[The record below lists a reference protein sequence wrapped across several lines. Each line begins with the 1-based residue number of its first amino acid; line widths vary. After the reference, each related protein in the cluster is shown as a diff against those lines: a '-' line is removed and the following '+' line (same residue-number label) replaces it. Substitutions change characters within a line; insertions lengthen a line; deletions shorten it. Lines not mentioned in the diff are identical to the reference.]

1 MSRSMPTLSL
11 RHIHVA
17 DRLPPED
24 AARFPFL
31 KGGAVNIA
39 LQSPLTVLVG
49 ENGSGKT
56 TLLEAV
62 AARCGIRP
70 AGGDSYRETED
81 ERPGTAASRV
91 VTLEFADRRPRGWFM
106 RADRLHVATARPD
119 RLRMGHQGDAWRRLD
134 QQSRGESMLSLLSAE
149 IERGASSL
157 YLLDEPD
164 TGLSLTRQLALLR
177 LLDEIVLAGAQA
189 IVATHSVILMAHP
202 DADLLWV
209 DPSGILGGGA
219 RTSSIGASC
228 RSSCVTRIGSPV
240 ACLTETSPA
249 READRRLSCHGG
261 GRQPRPL
268 SRSRNG
274 MTI

>member
-31 KGGAVNIA
+31 KGGAVDIA

-164 TGLSLTRQLALLR
+164 TGLSPTRQLALLR

-209 DPSGILGGGA
+209 DPSGISRRRREDFEHWSVMSVLM
-219 RTSSIGASC
+219 RDPN
-228 RSSCVTRIGSPV
+228 RFTRRV
-240 ACLTETSPA
+240 L
-249 READRRLSCHGG
+249 DRD
-261 GRQPRPL
+261 
-268 SRSRNG
+268 
-274 MTI
+274 